1 MSLPD
6 NIYSKIL
13 NYARQQGYSLSQIEN
28 LTHTQFK
35 TFVQNHGVTDD
46 RIVKFVPFFEQIK
59 RRLIED
65 FQMDALKSEGQQIK
79 QAILARF
86 PDAEFDVDREKSLVQ
101 VWLNGR
107 PAVEEVV

>member
-1 MSLPD
+1 MSLPE

-13 NYARQQGYSLSQIEN
+13 NYARQQGYSLSQIQN

-35 TFVQNHGVTDD
+35 TFAQNHGVTDK
-46 RIVKFVPFFEQIK
+46 RVVKFVPFFEQIK

-65 FQMDALKSEGQQIK
+65 LETDALKSEGQQIK
-79 QAILARF
+79 QAILTRF
-86 PDAEFDVDREKSLVQ
+86 PDAEFDVDREKARVM